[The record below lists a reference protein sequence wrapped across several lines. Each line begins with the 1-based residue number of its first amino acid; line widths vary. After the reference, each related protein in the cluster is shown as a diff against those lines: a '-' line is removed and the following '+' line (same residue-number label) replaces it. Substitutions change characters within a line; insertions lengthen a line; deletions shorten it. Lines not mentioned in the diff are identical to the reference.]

1 MYSASPVG
9 GSGGAVVSGG
19 VAVSG
24 GAAVAEPPAS
34 GSRKPHAAR
43 RAAAG
48 MAADVAAGIFSV
60 SFQ

>member
-9 GSGGAVVSGG
+9 GSGGVVVSGG

-34 GSRKPHAAR
+34 GSRKLHAAR

-48 MAADVAAGIFSV
+48 MASDIFSV

>member
-9 GSGGAVVSGG
+9 GSGGVVVSGG

-24 GAAVAEPPAS
+24 GAAVAEPPAP

-43 RAAAG
+43 RAAA
-48 MAADVAAGIFSV
+48 DVAAGIFSV
-60 SFQ
+60 SFR